1 MPIVRTM
8 KPFLQIPGLVVRVDN
23 VMHLPT
29 LETPS
34 DKPHAFVYFLAIEN
48 GSNTTVTVKGRKW
61 VVTEE
66 NGEVVVVEGP
76 GVVGETPTL
85 GRGEEFSY
93 NSCHVIAYDAV
104 ARGSLFGVTEHGDMF
119 SVEIPEFSM
128 QVPTGA

>member
-1 MPIVRTM
+1 M
-8 KPFLQIPGLVVRVDN
+8 RVDN

-29 LETPS
+29 LDTPS
-34 DKPHAFVYFLAIEN
+34 NKPHAFVYFLTIEN
-48 GSNTTVTVKGRKW
+48 GSDVTVTVKGRKW
-61 VVTEE
+61 IVTEE

-85 GRGEEFSY
+85 GHGEEFSY

-104 ARGSLFGVTEHGDMF
+104 AKGALFGVTEHGDMF

-128 QVPTGA
+128 KVPTGE